1 MSKPAVFDDSEKD
14 HEDFILSDQCDDYV
28 PEIKKGKYER
38 KPESSNDDI
47 PMPER
52 YCHIKIRGLDK
63 TMRNTDLKTLPSM
76 KNLLHTE
83 PFFEAMTL
91 NEIAEGM
98 MDENVQPSITFPN
111 DKSSMSGVGAYVIQS
126 LPISAVQCALPR
138 TY

>member
-63 TMRNTDLKTLPSM
+63 TMRNTDLETLPSM

-83 PFFEAMTL
+83 PLFEAMAL

-98 MDENVQPSITFPN
+98 MD
-111 DKSSMSGVGAYVIQS
+111 DRSSMSGVGAYVIQS
-126 LPISAVQCALPR
+126 LPINAVQCALPR